1 MTLLDTARPGVSEL
15 TPVRRRLAL
24 LAIALGGFGIG
35 GSEFVSMGLLPGI
48 AHGLLPELMASD
60 PESGIARA
68 GIAITAYALGV
79 VVGAPA
85 LALLSVRW
93 SRTTMIMLLAVAL
106 AAGTLSF
113 VAEYNPLFG
122 DQAMEAVNTVLDG
135 GTVEPYIQIESTT
148 FDSPEAAEEALPDR
162 KY

>member
-79 VVGAPA
+79 V
-85 LALLSVRW
+85 
-93 SRTTMIMLLAVAL
+93 
-106 AAGTLSF
+106 GT
-113 VAEYNPLFG
+113 
-122 DQAMEAVNTVLDG
+122 
-135 GTVEPYIQIESTT
+135 
-148 FDSPEAAEEALPDR
+148 
-162 KY
+162 